1 MSAKRVAR
9 RDVLQTFGA
18 GLAWAP
24 LIHLVG
30 CGDNASSGQP
40 TSGDAGSGQGPLA
53 SDAGESIDLRADVV
67 ASGDG
72 GGQSASSGQ
81 SFPRDAGPEAGS
93 PTSGSGGSGASD
105 AGANTSD
112 TGARG
117 DAIANTDA
125 GADVAASS
133 DGGGW
138 ATGGTPSMTGKTSYP
153 NPFAGGS
160 TSGCVAT
167 GTLTQGPCYDSASVE
182 IQDISYGQDGLPTRI
197 YFQVLDS
204 ACNPIAGATVDVWH
218 VAPTGEYSGNDSV
231 NESVAYCTNNDPD
244 YTSHLYFRGKQ
255 VTDSTGVVF
264 FDTCFPGWYSGRTIH
279 VHFIITA
286 GSKSLTSQYL
296 FDDALDDEII
306 ATQPIYNA
314 RGNRDTTNTT
324 DAFVSASQYQ
334 QFLFQTQR
342 MPDGTMLAWKAIVV
356 S

>member
-1 MSAKRVAR
+1 MPAKRVAR
-9 RDVLQTFGA
+9 RDILQTLGV

-24 LIHLVG
+24 LVQLVG
-30 CGDNASSGQP
+30 CGDNAPSGQAA
-40 TSGDAGSGQGPLA
+40 SGDADTDRGPLA
-53 SDAGESIDLRADVV
+53 GGSDGSIAADSGSHTGAGADVS

-72 GGQSASSGQ
+72 GSDSASSGQ
-81 SFPRDAGPEAGS
+81 STPGDA
-93 PTSGSGGSGASD
+93 SGD
-105 AGANTSD
+105 AGANSD
-112 TGARG
+112 AVANA
-117 DAIANTDA
+117 DAA
-125 GADVAASS
+125 ADVSVSS

-138 ATGGTPSMTGKTSYP
+138 ATGGTASMTGKSSYP

-167 GTLTQGPCYDSASVE
+167 GTLTQGPCYDSASVK
-182 IQDISYGQDGLPTRI
+182 IQDISYGQDGLPMRM

-218 VAPTGEYSGNDSV
+218 VAPTGKYSGNDSV
-231 NESVAYCTNNDPD
+231 NEVVAYCTGNDTN
-244 YTSHLYFRGKQ
+244 YTSHLYFRGRQ

-264 FDTCFPGWYSGRTIH
+264 FDTCFPGWYAGRTIH

-306 ATQPIYNA
+306 ATQPIYGT
-314 RGNRDTTNTT
+314 RGKRDTTNST
-324 DAFVSASQYQ
+324 DAFVSASQYPK
-334 QFLFQTQR
+334 FLFQTQR
-342 MPDGTMLAWKAIVV
+342 MSDGTMLAWKAIVL